1 MSDTFGFLMFND
13 VEELDV
19 VGPWEVISIWSK
31 NFNGPKKVI
40 TVSQTA
46 GAIHC
51 ARGLQIIS
59 EYDFTNCPKLDY
71 LLVPGGWG
79 ERSESSNEKLV
90 NFIRT
95 TGNQCKAVL
104 SVCTGALLL
113 QAAGLLDGKKATTHW
128 KSLERLRK
136 FDKTTVVEKR
146 WVKDGNIWS
155 AAGVSS
161 GIDLALALIADVAG
175 EETAGQIQFYI
186 EYYPPQKRYGKKHL
200 SKDAPKYLNE

>member
-1 MSDTFGFLMFND
+1 MEATFGFLLFND

-19 VGPWEVISIWSK
+19 VGPWEVISVWGK
-31 NFNGPKKVI
+31 DFGGPGKVV
-40 TVSQTA
+40 TVSQKA
-46 GAIHC
+46 GVIKC

-59 EYDFTNCPKLDY
+59 EYDFSNCPKLDY

-79 ERSESSNEKLV
+79 ERSESSNETLV

-95 TGNQCKAVL
+95 AGKQCKAVL

-113 QAAGLLDGKKATTHW
+113 QAAGLLDGKNATTHW

-136 FDKTTVVEKR
+136 FDNTTVVQQR
-146 WVKDGNIWS
+146 WVKDGNIWT

-161 GIDLALALIADVAG
+161 GIDLALALIADTAG
-175 EETAGQIQFYI
+175 EETAGKIQLYI
-186 EYYPPQKRYGKKHL
+186 EYYPPRKRYGDAHQ
-200 SKDAPKYLNE
+200 SQDAPQYLKE